1 MVRNE
6 DQSKDKD
13 VLGGLEDEFIGL
25 VEFLN
30 NQEDP
35 TSENYATALK
45 ATMAVGNL
53 WGDLNKIKLEEIKA
67 NLEYRDRKEQREHE
81 WKIKEAELKA
91 KKEADDTAYQIKQL
105 EIVDMSKMRGKD
117 WAQICV
123 DTGKTVLPLLTLV
136 GITVLGWSNENHP
149 IKPLITTSGTTRQA
163 TGILSRFIK

>member
-1 MVRNE
+1 MVKNE
-6 DQSKDKD
+6 DQSKEKD

-35 TSENYATALK
+35 TSENYAAALK
-45 ATMAVGNL
+45 ATIAVGNL
-53 WGDLNKIKLEEIKA
+53 WGDLNKIKLEERKTD
-67 NLEYRDRKEQREHE
+67 LEYQDKQAQREHE
-81 WKIKEAELKA
+81 RKIKEAE
-91 KKEADDTAYQIKQL
+91 YQIKQL
-105 EIVDMSKMRGKD
+105 EVVDMSKMRGKD

-163 TGILSRFIK
+163 TGILGRFIK